1 MEPSHRFLR
10 ACLGLPVDRTPVWM
24 MRQAGRY
31 LPQYRAVRSKTTFLG
46 LLKDPARATEVTLQP
61 LDEFPQLDAAILF
74 SDILV
79 PLEAMGMKLEFLEGE
94 GPHLDP
100 VRDRAGIDRLGEP
113 EPEATMP
120 FVYETIRRIKA
131 GLAGRVPLIGF
142 AGAPFTLAS
151 YAVEGGTSKQFVELK
166 RLVFGRPDDAT
177 ALLDKLARVVAR
189 YLAAQIAAGAE
200 ALQLFDTWGGILS
213 PRDFGTYALA
223 PARAVLQAVRES
235 PAYRERPV
243 PLIYFVNGVA
253 PYLDQLRDTGADVV
267 GLDWKVDIAAA
278 RSRLGPNIAVQ
289 GNLDPAALFSPPTDI
304 EARVVEI
311 LRGAR
316 GPGHVFNLGHGITP
330 ETPIDGVRAMLQAI
344 EKHG

>member
-1 MEPSHRFLR
+1 MEPTHRFLR
-10 ACLGLPVDRTPVWM
+10 ACLRLPVDRTPVWM

-31 LPQYRAVRSKTTFLG
+31 LPQYRAIRQQTTFLG
-46 LLKDPARATEVTLQP
+46 LLKNPDLATEVTLQP
-61 LDEFPQLDAAILF
+61 IDAFPLDAAILF

-113 EPEATMP
+113 DPEATMP
-120 FVYETIRRIKA
+120 YVYETIRRIKKA
-131 GLAGRVPLIGF
+131 LAGRVPLIGF

-151 YAVEGGTSKQFVELK
+151 YAVEGGTSKSFVELK
-166 RLVFGRPDDAT
+166 RLIFGAPDDAQ

-189 YLAAQIAAGAE
+189 YLEAQIAAGAE

-213 PRDFGTYALA
+213 PADFETFALA
-223 PARAVLQAVRES
+223 PARAVLQAVRAS
-235 PAYRERPV
+235 VAYRERPV

-253 PYLDQLRDTGADVV
+253 PYLDRLRDAGADVI
-267 GLDWKVDIAAA
+267 GLDWKIDIATA
-278 RSRLGPNIAVQ
+278 RSRLGPDFAVQ
-289 GNLDPAALFSPPTDI
+289 GNLDPAALFAPADEI
-304 EARVVEI
+304 ERRVVEI
-311 LRGAR
+311 LRGGR
-316 GPGHVFNLGHGITP
+316 GPGHVFNLGHGIYP
-330 ETPIDGVRAMLQAI
+330 ETPIDGVCAMLRAI